1 MHVILACAPENSWFS
16 SDLEFLSRMS
26 PCTGRQFISRILL
39 LAGNFTSWG
48 RASAHEGYKC
58 IVQTTHVDVPEFS
71 SRAIRMQ
78 RELQSQMSYKH
89 HVLAWDLNTQYC
101 TRMKEY
107 LGHPRVYCIESAA
120 IKRQLPGITYA
131 PWLGANGYGSNVRA
145 WAWDQADSVYLAWFG
160 NHTLSCDLFWFMEYD
175 IDWTGKA
182 LDLFQRLDQTAPH
195 LDYVCPHPKNFT
207 SAFLLDPTM
216 ANRSIAI
223 SVWNKIHKRT
233 AGEPRHTIGCLIQL
247 VRVKAKLLSTA
258 LEFAQNPRSNMYCEM
273 RLASLCSAAS
283 WCRLGDFFDPQWG
296 VARFFASFGWQGN
309 VTVPWSNKTLFWHP
323 AKPAPVPSLTRKAH
337 G

>member
-1 MHVILACAPENSWFS
+1 
-16 SDLEFLSRMS
+16 
-26 PCTGRQFISRILL
+26 
-39 LAGNFTSWG
+39 
-48 RASAHEGYKC
+48 
-58 IVQTTHVDVPEFS
+58 
-71 SRAIRMQ
+71 
-78 RELQSQMSYKH
+78 
-89 HVLAWDLNTQYC
+89 
-101 TRMKEY
+101 MKEY
-107 LGHPRVYCIESAA
+107 LGHSRVYCIESAA

-131 PWLGANGYGSNVRA
+131 PWFGANGYGNDSRA

-195 LDYVCPHPKNFT
+195 LDYVCPHPKNYT
-207 SAFLLDPTM
+207 SALLLDPTM
-216 ANRSIAI
+216 ANRSSLWTHIY
-223 SVWNKIHKRT
+223 KRT

-296 VARFFASFGWQGN
+296 VAQFFASFGWQGN

-323 AKPAPVPSLTRKAH
+323 AKPAPVPSLTMPAARATQVPLLSRGEGFRRGRGRRRRGGVGH
-337 G
+337 PP